1 MVDALGSQVMVQV
14 GIIVRDIEAVSRAY
28 AQVWG
33 IEAPK
38 WFLTDSEE
46 VAHTRYHGQPSAAR
60 AKLAFLNM
68 GATGCRLQVELIE
81 PVGGPSTW
89 QEFLDTHGEGVHHIA
104 FQIKGMEEQI
114 TLLQGQGM
122 PAVQRGD
129 YTGGRYAYIDSVPQ
143 LKVMLELLEND

>member
-1 MVDALGSQVMVQV
+1 MADVLGSQVMVQV
-14 GIIVRDIEAVSRAY
+14 GLIVRDVEAVSRAY
-28 AQVWG
+28 AKVFG
-33 IEAPK
+33 IETPK
-38 WFLTDSEE
+38 WSLTAGEE
-46 VAHTRYHGQPSAAR
+46 EAHTRYRGQSTDAQ

-68 GATGCRLQVELIE
+68 GSLQLELIE

-104 FQIKGMEEQI
+104 FRIKGMEEQI
-114 TLLQGQGM
+114 AFLQDQGM

-129 YTGGRYAYIDSVPQ
+129 YTGGRYAYIDSVQQ